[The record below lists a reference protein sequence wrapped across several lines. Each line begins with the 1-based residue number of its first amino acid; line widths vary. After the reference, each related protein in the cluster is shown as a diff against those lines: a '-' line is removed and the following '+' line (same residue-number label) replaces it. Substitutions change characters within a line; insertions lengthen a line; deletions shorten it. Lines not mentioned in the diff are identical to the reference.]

1 MKKKGLLQKFLSFSI
16 GNWIVIIIGVF
27 STPLITRLIS
37 PDDFGKASMFT
48 LIVSLLSLISF
59 MGTDQSFTRFYY
71 EHNDIS
77 QKSTLLYQCL
87 KVSFITFGIIIVIL
101 SFFRYPFLIKIV
113 GEYDT
118 LLYFILLFT
127 IFITILNRY
136 VFLVIRME
144 QRGLLYSG
152 LQVMSRILEV
162 SFIITF
168 VIFLT
173 IDYKSMIYAQSLTI
187 FLVTLTGFI
196 LSRKMWAIK
205 RVDQSKNEDSVLSF
219 KELIHYGFPL
229 GVTGMIYWLFQT
241 LDRFA
246 LNYWST
252 YEELGLYVAA
262 FKIVALLN
270 IIQTSFTTFWVPVSY
285 QKYQENKEDKDFFSN
300 FASLIMLLM
309 IFIGL
314 FVLISKD
321 LIVYLLG
328 PEYREAAKIMPFLIF
343 MPIMYT
349 LSEVTVVGINF
360 AKKSYWHIIISI
372 ITLISNLIGNLI
384 LVPSLGAV
392 GAAVSTGISY
402 IVFLLMRTFI
412 SLRYYKVNYHLS
424 NMMSSIIILL
434 MYTFVLTF
442 YSSIYDFLLGIVFTV
457 LLLMLNFKLIKKSIE
472 NLEFIE
478 IKKKLLRKISK
489 EKKE

>member
-1 MKKKGLLQKFLSFSI
+1 MKKNGLLQKFLSFSI

-48 LIVSLLSLISF
+48 LVVSLMSLISF

-71 EHNDIS
+71 EHNYIS

-87 KVSFITFGIIIVIL
+87 KVSLITFGIIIITL
-101 SFFRYPFLIKIV
+101 SFFRQPFLVKIL
-113 GEYDT
+113 GDYDT
-118 LLYFILLFT
+118 LLYFILLLT
-127 IFITILNRY
+127 IVITILNRY

-152 LQVMSRILEV
+152 LQVMSRILEIL
-162 SFIITF
+162 FIVTF
-168 VIFLT
+168 VFFLT
-173 IDYKSMIYAQSLTI
+173 VDYKSMIYAQSLTI
-187 FLVTLTGFI
+187 LLVTITGFL
-196 LSRKMWAIK
+196 LSREMWSFK
-205 RVDQSKNEDSVLSF
+205 RFNCFKNKDSVLSF
-219 KELIHYGFPL
+219 KELIKYGFPL
-229 GVTGMIYWLFQT
+229 GITGMIYWLFQT

-270 IIQTSFTTFWVPVSY
+270 IIQTSFTTFWVPVSF
-285 QKYQENKEDKDFFSN
+285 QKYQENKEDKQFFSN

-314 FVLISKD
+314 FVLMSKD

-372 ITLISNLIGNLI
+372 ITLIFNFIGNFI

-402 IVFLLMRTFI
+402 IIFLLMRTFI
-412 SLRYYKVNYHLS
+412 SLKYYKVNYYLF
-424 NMMSSIIILL
+424 NIIASILIVLV
-434 MYTFVLTF
+434 YAFVLTF
-442 YSSIYDFLLGIVFTV
+442 YSSIYDFLLGIFFTV
-457 LLLMLNFKLIKKSIE
+457 FFVIINLKLIKVSIE
-472 NLEFIE
+472 NIE
-478 IKKKLLRKISK
+478 LIKIKRKFLKKLGK
-489 EKKE
+489 